1 MHLNQQQVIRIT
13 VKCLRQHDT
22 HLFLTAQFPHQ
33 HIVLVFLYA
42 QSAQQRSS
50 ITLGI
55 PTIQFGKL
63 LFQFRNFQAIFT
75 CKQTARLMSIFT
87 WDDEK
92 MKVLRMVSNRIVDRE
107 NGKEIIK
114 TLDSLF
120 KQDDA
125 RKILGITNQW

>member
-1 MHLNQQQVIRIT
+1 ME
-13 VKCLRQHDT
+13 
-22 HLFLTAQFPHQ
+22 
-33 HIVLVFLYA
+33 
-42 QSAQQRSS
+42 
-50 ITLGI
+50 
-55 PTIQFGKL
+55 L
-63 LFQFRNFQAIFT
+63 LSVGVVNNYFT

-87 WDDEK
+87 WDDVK
-92 MKVLRMVSNRIVDRE
+92 KWKVLRMVSNRIVDRE